1 MAYGWVEED
10 WMTIADYYSPKK
22 VSDTLYSHTYVFFS
36 FSAYFDNLVLL
47 LIEYF
52 GKRRVWINNRILG
65 KKIRAGLYH
74 TFCKRQGKGILRHFT
89 IE

>member
-1 MAYGWVEED
+1 
-10 WMTIADYYSPKK
+10 MTIADYYYPEK
-22 VSDTLYSHTYVFFS
+22 VSDTLYSHTYVFFA
-36 FSAYFDNLVLL
+36 FPAYFDNLVLL

-65 KKIRAGLYH
+65 KKIRTGLYH

>member
-1 MAYGWVEED
+1 MEED
-10 WMTIADYYSPKK
+10 WMTIADYYSPKLYQTHW
-22 VSDTLYSHTYVFFS
+22 TLTHTSFFS